1 MGIATGNFAPALRRA
16 FLFGVLSAL
25 PLAGPGVLQAANPP
39 VKAPELSQAGKAS
52 PEEAARLL
60 AQFRNSGIPGEY
72 FLEFELRTLPRR
84 GEEKVFQGRLWGGR
98 GGLGAITRVELV
110 DGGGRPHRLL
120 IQNGERP
127 AVWRAGGTGVEQL
140 TVAQLFEPLIPG
152 VEITAFDVQMP
163 FLYWPEATLE
173 RISRTRGRP
182 ANAFFFRAPE
192 AFVQQHGAVLAAR
205 AHLDTQF
212 NALLQTEL
220 IGRDHRVVKTFSLL
234 TFKNVDRQPL
244 PKTADYR
251 NEITRDKTRFVV
263 TRAAVNLKLA
273 PAIFDPATLAR
284 DAEAP
289 PDRQI
294 VSLD

>member
-1 MGIATGNFAPALRRA
+1 MGLAAGNTAPAIWRA
-16 FLFGVLSAL
+16 FLFGVSLLLPGTAL
-25 PLAGPGVLQAANPP
+25 VPVRAANLP
-39 VKAPELSQAGKAS
+39 VKAPDLAQAGKAG

-84 GEEKVFQGRLWGGR
+84 GEEKVFQGKLWGGR
-98 GGLGAITRVELV
+98 VPQGALTRVELV
-110 DGGGRPHRLL
+110 DGTGRPHRLL
-120 IQNGERP
+120 VRNGERP
-127 AVWRAGGTGVEQL
+127 AVWRATAQGVEQL

-152 VEITAFDVQMP
+152 VELTAFDVQMP
-163 FLYWPEATLE
+163 FLCWPDATLE
-173 RISRTRGRP
+173 KISRTRGRP

-192 AFVQQHGAVLAAR
+192 AFVRQHGGVLAAR

-220 IGRDHRVVKTFSLL
+220 IGPDHRVVKTFSLL
-234 TFKNVDRQPL
+234 TFKTVDRQPL

-251 NEITRDKTRFVV
+251 NELTRDKTRLVV
-263 TRAAVNLKLA
+263 LAAAVNLKLA
-273 PAIFDPATLAR
+273 PATFEPPTLAR
-284 DAEAP
+284 DAAVP
-289 PDRQI
+289 PAGLI

>member
-1 MGIATGNFAPALRRA
+1 MGFAAGNVAPAVWRA
-16 FLFGVLSAL
+16 FLLGV
-25 PLAGPGVLQAANPP
+25 PLVLLTVGPGSVRASNLP
-39 VKAPELSQAGKAS
+39 VKAPELSQAGKAG
-52 PEEAARLL
+52 PEEAARIL
-60 AQFRNSGIPGEY
+60 AQFRNAGVPGEY

-84 GEEKVFQGRLWGGR
+84 GEEKVFQGKLWGGR
-98 GGLGAITRVELV
+98 GVQGAITRVELV
-110 DGGGRPHRLL
+110 DGAGRPHRLL

-127 AVWRAGGTGVEQL
+127 AVWRAGGKGVEQL

-173 RISRTRGRP
+173 KISRTRGRP

-192 AFVQQHGAVLAAR
+192 AFVQQHGGVLAAR

-220 IGRDHRVVKTFSLL
+220 IGPDHRVVKTFSLL

-251 NEITRDKTRFVV
+251 NEITRDKTRLVV
-263 TRAAVNLKLA
+263 TGAAVNLKLA
-273 PAIFDPATLAR
+273 PATFDPPTLAR

-289 PDRQI
+289 PARQI